1 MITSNSMSLA
11 IGITTNTLVHCFY
24 EEFGN
29 FQFDEQSNYYIPS
42 AGNLKTVARSF
53 YTLKS
58 EKGGTLCQAK
68 PKNTLPLPSAQPTA

>member
-11 IGITTNTLVHCFY
+11 IGITTNTLVHCFC

-42 AGNLKTVARSF
+42 AGNPKTVARYF
-53 YTLKS
+53 YTLISCRKVNGYAP
-58 EKGGTLCQAK
+58 EYVRTTWNQIRTRL
-68 PKNTLPLPSAQPTA
+68 

>member
-42 AGNLKTVARSF
+42 AGNPKTVARYF
-53 YTLKS
+53 YTLNS
-58 EKGGTLCQAK
+58 EEGGQNAK
-68 PKNTLPLPSAQPTA
+68 QIGRAHV

>member
-1 MITSNSMSLA
+1 MSLA

-42 AGNLKTVARSF
+42 AGNPKTVARSF
-53 YTLKS
+53 YTLKTK
-58 EKGGTLCQAK
+58 EGG
-68 PKNTLPLPSAQPTA
+68 